1 MTGTK
6 AGSIPARPVNH
17 NKEIMLN
24 RRVSLFE
31 TVEIYTGDCV
41 ESIKSLPD
49 KSVNTCITSPPYF
62 GLRQYL
68 FDKAVIL
75 RNNITEEEKEYV
87 EQELK
92 RLGIEPRKKW

>member
-1 MTGTK
+1 MSGTM
-6 AGSIPARPVNH
+6 AGSIPACPVNN
-17 NKEIMLN
+17 NKEIKLN
-24 RRVSLFE
+24 KTNLFG
-31 TVEIYTGDCV
+31 VVDVLTGDCV
-41 ESIKSLPD
+41 ESMKSLPD
-49 KSVNTCITSPPYF
+49 ESIQTCITSPPYF